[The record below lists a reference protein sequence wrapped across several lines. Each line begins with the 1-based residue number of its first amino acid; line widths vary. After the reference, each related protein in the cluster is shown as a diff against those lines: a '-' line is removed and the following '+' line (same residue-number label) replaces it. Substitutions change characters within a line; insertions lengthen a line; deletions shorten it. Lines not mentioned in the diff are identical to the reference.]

1 MHGQEVKKR
10 NNCVCAVAV
19 CKSRKLHSDSI
30 IFHRFPKDIIQQKKW
45 AHACKR
51 NDKLVN
57 PKTAMVCSNHFQAT
71 DYERDLTN
79 ELLNLPIRKWLKQT
93 AVPSLKLNFCEDE
106 KPSMALIHRTK
117 LKEKRE
123 QKEIVQQLLHEASQT
138 SETVMVINCRFKY
151 VYKHIL

>member
-1 MHGQEVKKR
+1 MHGQEVKKQ

-19 CKSRKLHSDSI
+19 CKSRKFHSDSI
-30 IFHRFPKDIIQQKKW
+30 IFHWFPKDIIQQKKW

-93 AVPSLKLNFCEDE
+93 AVPSLKLNFC
-106 KPSMALIHRTK
+106 
-117 LKEKRE
+117 
-123 QKEIVQQLLHEASQT
+123 
-138 SETVMVINCRFKY
+138 
-151 VYKHIL
+151 